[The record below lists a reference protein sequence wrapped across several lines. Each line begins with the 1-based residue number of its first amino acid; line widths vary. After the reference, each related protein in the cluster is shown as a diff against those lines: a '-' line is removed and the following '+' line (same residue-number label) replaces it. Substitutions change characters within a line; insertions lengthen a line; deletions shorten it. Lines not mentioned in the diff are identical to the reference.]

1 MAQAAPPKPHRT
13 YAELASL
20 LVERGMHVG
29 DAERAQRKLSQ
40 VGYYRLSGYWY
51 PCRTPR
57 LNELGAQMYGATG
70 KPLRADHF
78 APGTAFCDVFNLYL
92 FDKRLRLLALDAIER
107 IEVHLRSVVAHEVG
121 YHDPMAYQQDRFIM
135 PQACADFE
143 HRGRQRN
150 QWREWSERQR
160 TQLNRSRED
169 CIVWHRDNGKAIP
182 FWVAVEAWDFG
193 LLSKYF
199 EMLRGKHRQRISNR
213 LGVANSQVLKDWLQ
227 QINTLRNRCAH
238 HARVWNQ
245 SSSNTL
251 AHSSHPYFETLTL
264 SDHARSRLYG
274 LIAVLWFLIRQIGPN
289 SQWLDQ
295 VAALIDAWPQLPGC
309 DRYAMGFD
317 RELTAFPRDTFAQAN
332 ALLAPSTRN

>member
-1 MAQAAPPKPHRT
+1 MVQTAPPKPHKT
-13 YAELASL
+13 YVELASVL
-20 LVERGMHVG
+20 AERGMDIG
-29 DAERAQRKLSQ
+29 DAGRTQRKLSQ

-51 PCRTPR
+51 PCRIPCM
-57 LNELGAQMYGATG
+57 NEHGRQVTG
-70 KPLRADHF
+70 DAGRPLRADHF
-78 APGTAFCDVFNLYL
+78 VPGTAFRDVFDLYL

-121 YHDPMAYQQDRFIM
+121 FHDPMAYEQDRFIM
-135 PQACADFE
+135 PRACADYV
-143 HRGRQRN
+143 HKGKVRN

-160 TQLNRSRED
+160 AQLNRSRED
-169 CIVWHRDNGKAIP
+169 CIVWHRDNRRAIP

-213 LGVANSQVLKDWLQ
+213 LGVANSLVLKDWLQ

-245 SSSNTL
+245 SSSNAL
-251 AHSSHPYFETLTL
+251 AHLPHPYFNALTLT
-264 SDHARSRLYG
+264 DHARGRLFG
-274 LIAVLWFLIRQIGPN
+274 LIAVIWFLIKQIGPS

-317 RELTAFPRDTFAQAN
+317 HGMSTLPREAFAQAGS
-332 ALLAPSTRN
+332 LLAQQTT